1 MNTKL
6 DQLLGWCAVLG
17 FLILPF
23 FLLLAISIPG
33 TIASGKQVTF
43 NRARASLTAALND
56 SNQGAGREPK
66 QYGYFV
72 VYACTNVVTVDGR
85 RYPLAFCTTDGYQF
99 AGEGRLAVTT
109 NQQFIWLD
117 IRRGAKLIA
126 SDYRVSKWRSGY

>member
-6 DQLLGWCAVLG
+6 DSLLGWCAVLG

-43 NRARASLTAALND
+43 NRARESLLAALSD
-56 SNQGAGREPK
+56 TSRGAVQEPK

-72 VYACTNVVTVDGR
+72 VYACTNQVTVAGR
-85 RYPLAFCTTDGYQF
+85 PYPLAFCTTDGYQF
-99 AGEGRLAVTT
+99 TGQGRLAVTT

-117 IRRGAKLIA
+117 IRQGAKLIA
-126 SDYRVSKWRSGY
+126 NDYHVSKWRTGY